1 MLNKPRGY
9 VSTLKDPEGRRLVTD
24 LVENVPERL
33 FPVGR
38 LDYNTEGLLL
48 LTNDGDLAQHLSHP
62 RNHVDKTYLVKVR
75 GDLSRSLI
83 QRLETGIELEDGM
96 TAAAKVSNVRGAG
109 PHCWFELT
117 IHEGRNRQVRR
128 MCEKLG
134 LSVLRLKRIQLGFLT
149 LGELKSG
156 SFRHLSSAETRK
168 LKQIIL
174 IFLFIRYFFLRYAII
189 FRLTEL
195 ELILVSE
202 VFVLLDSYIG
212 AVLPL

>member
-1 MLNKPRGY
+1 M
-9 VSTLKDPEGRRLVTD
+9 
-24 LVENVPERL
+24 
-33 FPVGR
+33 
-38 LDYNTEGLLL
+38 L

-168 LKQIIL
+168 LKQII
-174 IFLFIRYFFLRYAII
+174 
-189 FRLTEL
+189 
-195 ELILVSE
+195 
-202 VFVLLDSYIG
+202 
-212 AVLPL
+212 